1 MLSSQNRLRKR
12 KDIEMTFRGQSYFCP
27 HFVIRYRKNTHRDTV
42 RCTVIVSNK
51 VARRAVHRNILKR
64 RVREVLRML
73 IARVQPGDYAI
84 IARSGAGLLKP
95 DEIAACFEAEFKRLP
110 IFR

>member
-1 MLSSQNRLRKR
+1 MLSPRNRLRKR

-27 HFVIRYRKNTHRDTV
+27 HFVIRYRKIPDGNTP

-51 VARRAVHRNILKR
+51 VARRAVARNVIKR
-64 RVREVLRML
+64 RVREVLRGL
-73 IARVQPGDYAI
+73 IDQLMPGDYAVVARTSAGSLSDAD
-84 IARSGAGLLKP
+84 IARSFES
-95 DEIAACFEAEFKRLP
+95 EIKRLP